1 MKRLLVVLLGLA
13 AALAALTA
21 VPTASS
27 AGTPA
32 SSSERAAQAAPAPIT
47 GRLVYDFDDVRPA
60 AGVRI
65 ELRSGPGG
73 TIIGSTTTDSE
84 GRFSVVRTGPLPAG
98 GSYVRVV
105 GNNWVQGGIVGGD
118 SSPRYVQA
126 AFAYARRYADGTA
139 LGRVWALPSFVR
151 GQVVDAATLAPVA
164 GARVNLRRAV
174 DNVRVGTVL
183 TASNGTFRIYP
194 VNGED
199 FNLQVN
205 GLEVGHELG
214 YRACNAQLV
223 PTIGE
228 ACGAPIGYIGRIY
241 ADAL

>member
-13 AALAALTA
+13 AALVALAA
-21 VPTASS
+21 VPSTSSASS
-27 AGTPA
+27 PT
-32 SSSERAAQAAPAPIT
+32 RAAQAAPAPLT
-47 GRLVYDFDDVRPA
+47 GQIVDYVNNIPA
-60 AGVRI
+60 AGVRV

-73 TIIGSTTTDSE
+73 TLIGSTTANSL

-98 GSYVRVV
+98 GVYVRVV
-105 GNNWVQGGIVGGD
+105 GNNWVQSGIVGGTG
-118 SSPRYVQA
+118 SPKWVQPS
-126 AFAYARRYADGTA
+126 YSYGRRYADGTA
-139 LGRVWALPSFVR
+139 LGRINATPSFIR
-151 GQVVDAATLAPVA
+151 GQIVDADTTAPVA

-194 VNGED
+194 IRGED

-205 GLEVGHELG
+205 GLAVGYELG
-214 YRACNAQLV
+214 YRSCFAQLV

-228 ACGAPIGYIGRIY
+228 ACGSPIGYIGRVY

>member
-1 MKRLLVVLLGLA
+1 MKRLLVALLGLA

-21 VPTASS
+21 VPATSS
-27 AGTPA
+27 ADAPA
-32 SSSERAAQAAPAPIT
+32 RAAQAAPAPIT

-60 AGVRI
+60 SGVRV

-126 AFAYARRYADGTA
+126 SFAYARRYADGTA
-139 LGRVWALPSFVR
+139 LGRVWALPSFIR

-174 DNVRVGTVL
+174 DNVRVATVL

-194 VNGED
+194 IHGED

-223 PTIGE
+223 ATIGD
-228 ACGAPIGYIGRIY
+228 ACGSPIGYIGRIY

>member
-21 VPTASS
+21 VPATSS
-27 AGTPA
+27 AG
-32 SSSERAAQAAPAPIT
+32 SSSRAAQAAPAPIT
-47 GRLVYDFDDVRPA
+47 GRLVYDFDAVRPA
-60 AGVRI
+60 SGVRV

-73 TIIGSTTTDSE
+73 TLIGASTTDSE

-118 SSPRYVQA
+118 SSPRYVQPS
-126 AFAYARRYADGTA
+126 FAYGRRYADGTA
-139 LGRVWALPSFVR
+139 LGRVWALPSFIR

-183 TASNGTFRIYP
+183 TASNGSFRIHP
-194 VNGED
+194 IRGED

-228 ACGAPIGYIGRIY
+228 ACGSPIGYIGRVY

>member
-27 AGTPA
+27 AGTPT
-32 SSSERAAQAAPAPIT
+32 RAAQAAPAPIT

-60 AGVRI
+60 SGVRI

-73 TIIGSTTTDSE
+73 TLIGATTTDSE
-84 GRFSVVRTGPLPAG
+84 GRFAVVRTGALPAG

-105 GNNWVQGGIVGGD
+105 GNNWVQGGIVGGN
-118 SSPRYVQA
+118 SSPRYVEGT
-126 AFAYARRYADGTA
+126 FAYARRYADGTA

-151 GQVVDAATLAPVA
+151 GQVVDAETLAPVA
-164 GARVNLRRAV
+164 GARVNLRRAS

-183 TASNGTFRIYP
+183 TASNGSFRIYP
-194 VNGED
+194 VQGED

-205 GLEVGHELG
+205 GLAVGHELG

-228 ACGAPIGYIGRIY
+228 ACGAPIGYIGRVY

>member
-1 MKRLLVVLLGLA
+1 MKRLLVALLGLA

-21 VPTASS
+21 VPATSS

-32 SSSERAAQAAPAPIT
+32 RAAQAAPAPIT

-60 AGVRI
+60 AGVRV

-105 GNNWVQGGIVGGD
+105 GDNWVQGGIVGGN
-118 SSPRYVQA
+118 SSPRYVEA
-126 AFAYARRYADGTA
+126 TFAFARRYADGTA

-164 GARVNLRRAV
+164 GARVNLRRAS

-183 TASNGTFRIYP
+183 TASNGSFRIYP
-194 VNGED
+194 VQGED

-205 GLEVGHELG
+205 GLAVGHELG

-228 ACGAPIGYIGRIY
+228 ACGAPIGYIGRVY